1 MRSNPFARLR
11 KHEALKTK
19 SSIAVVALFLAILG
33 FGAAARA
40 ETPQAPD
47 DASSAATAINDF
59 GFRLLRNVVKAGE
72 NENVIVSPLSVSL
85 ALAMAYNGAVGDT
98 KTAIAKTL
106 AIPSGVDINRANREL
121 QRDILKADPA
131 VKMEIANALWPQSG
145 FTINPEFLK
154 LSRESYDAPVESL
167 DFIKGP
173 QQAADIINAWVDKN
187 THDKIKQII
196 KRPDPATVLM
206 ITDAVYF
213 KGRWSI
219 PFDAKATEPR
229 DFHLQG
235 GGTVKAPMM
244 SQHGEYPYSEN
255 DRFQVIRLSYGNKRF
270 AMYVFLP
277 RKNAGLSDF
286 LASLDQPHWKQWTSQ
301 FLNRKGL
308 IVLPKLESS
317 WGESLNNALK
327 AMGMAVAFNPL
338 SADFSRIHPVPPRL
352 LISDVEHKTY
362 VKIDEEGTEAAAATS
377 IGVVAMAMM
386 KPPPPFEMIV
396 DHPYFCAI
404 VEQQSGAVMFA
415 GVVNDP
421 TRRGR

>member
-11 KHEALKTK
+11 KHKALKTK
-19 SSIAVVALFLAILG
+19 SSIAAAALLLAILG
-33 FGAAARA
+33 FSAAARA
-40 ETPQAPD
+40 ETPKAP
-47 DASSAATAINDF
+47 AETGSAVTAINDF
-59 GFRLLRNVVKAGE
+59 GFRLLRNVVKGSE
-72 NENVIVSPLSVSL
+72 GKNVIVSPLSVSL
-85 ALAMAYNGAVGDT
+85 ALAIAYNGADGDT
-98 KTAIAKTL
+98 RTAMAKTL
-106 AIPSGVDINRANREL
+106 AIPSGADFNRANREL
-121 QRDILKADPA
+121 QREIVKADPS
-131 VKMEIANALWPQSG
+131 VKMEIANALWPRSG
-145 FTINPEFLK
+145 FAINPEFLK
-154 LSRESYDAPVESL
+154 LSRDSYDAPVEAL
-167 DFIKGP
+167 DFEKAP
-173 QQAADIINAWVDKN
+173 DQAADTINAWVGKN
-187 THDKIKQII
+187 THDKIKKII
-196 KRPDPATVLM
+196 KRPNPATVLM

-219 PFDAKATEPR
+219 PFDEKATRPR
-229 DFHLQG
+229 DFHVQG

-244 SQHGEYPYSEN
+244 VQHGDYPYFGN

-286 LASLDQPHWKQWTSQ
+286 LASLDQPHWKQWTAKLFYRQ
-301 FLNRKGL
+301 GK
-308 IVLPKLESS
+308 IILPKLESS

-338 SADFSRIHPVPPRL
+338 SADFSRIHPMPPRL
-352 LISDVEHKTY
+352 SISDVEHKTY

-377 IGVVAMAMM
+377 IGIVALAIM

-415 GVVNDP
+415 GVVTDP
-421 TRRGR
+421 TRH